1 MSGCIINLVTVMN
14 KKKKNQNMNLNNVI
28 VSLGIESQYM
38 IFFNQCTKKHIL
50 YHCKGENHLKQSSKK
65 EIWIQVLGNDESKI
79 RINGR
84 IDTEY

>member
-14 KKKKNQNMNLNNVI
+14 LKKQTQNMNLNNVI

-38 IFFNQCTKKHIL
+38 IFLTKKHIL

-84 IDTEY
+84 IDAEY

>member
-14 KKKKNQNMNLNNVI
+14 LKKTTQNMNNVI

-65 EIWIQVLGNDESKI
+65 EI
-79 RINGR
+79 
-84 IDTEY
+84 

>member
-1 MSGCIINLVTVMN
+1 
-14 KKKKNQNMNLNNVI
+14 MNLNNVI

-65 EIWIQVLGNDESKI
+65 EI
-79 RINGR
+79 
-84 IDTEY
+84 